1 MDTSMVN
8 SKILAIAAVLIVV
21 VAGAG
26 AAIVLLKDDG
36 SKDKSIDK
44 TGRLMVLGNAD
55 NNDVIDDDDVD
66 TLKDIIDAET
76 WDKTL
81 YPYADA
87 NNDGSI
93 TQADVDMV
101 EKIIDKTVGT
111 VYYVNCLGDI
121 MDAHYP
127 ISKYVSVGTFAINV
141 MIVLGQE
148 KCVGISKS
156 KPFKDEIYWTGIQDI
171 AKISDNAKK
180 ADYELV
186 TAIPGVQAIFTGAD
200 SVTENQ
206 ADFEAADINV
216 IHLDFNGENEL
227 AAIMIMGFLIDN
239 KDKYLALAEMYDRVT
254 DKVDE
259 VLAKHPDVKNQRA
272 LVVYGDS
279 NNIYS
284 SEGAQGWMCTKIGL
298 TNAWQ
303 YDKSLGDDKLYLAA
317 SSGGGEWFFNE
328 RFKADYVI
336 AFSNYN
342 YTKDATADKLL
353 SKMVVDFKDLDLFPE
368 HTIIFNSTIPQF
380 GKIAYMLEG
389 LFVED
394 VGVGYGNSILQE
406 YIDTFNPA
414 FSATGYKVGDD
425 GLFLVTSKEIKEYA
439 DSHPVA

>member
-1 MDTSMVN
+1 MVN
-8 SKILAIAAVLIVV
+8 SKVLAIAAVLIVV

-44 TGRLMVLGNAD
+44 TGRLMILGNAD

-66 TLKDIIDAET
+66 TLEDIISAGT

-101 EKIIDKTVGT
+101 EKILDKTVG
-111 VYYVNCLGDI
+111 YVHYVDCNGEI

-127 ISKYVSVGTFAINV
+127 ISKYVSVGTFAINT

-156 KPFKDEIYWTGIQDI
+156 KSFKDEIYWTGIQDMT
-171 AKISDNAKK
+171 KISENAKK

-186 TAIPGVQAIFTGAD
+186 TAIPGVQAIFTGGD

-239 KDKYLALAEMYDRVT
+239 KDKYLALAAKYDAVT

-259 VLAKHPDVKNQRA
+259 VLAKHPEVKNQKA
-272 LVVYGDS
+272 LVIYGES

-284 SEGAQGWMCTKIGL
+284 SESAQGWMCKKIGL

-317 SSGGGEWFFNE
+317 SSGGGEWFLNE
-328 RFKADYVI
+328 RFKADYII
-336 AFSNYN
+336 AFANYN

-353 SKMVVDFKDLDLFPE
+353 SKMVVDFKNLDIFPD
-368 HTIIFNSTIPQF
+368 HAIIFNSTIPQF
-380 GKIAYMLEG
+380 AKIAYMLEG
-389 LFVED
+389 LFPED
-394 VGVGYGNSILQE
+394 VGAGYGNGVLQD

-414 FSATGYKVGDD
+414 FSQTGYKVGED
-425 GLFLVTSKEIKEYA
+425 GLFLVTTKEIQDYVK
-439 DSHPVA
+439 DHPVA